1 MSVEA
6 FNHWLTSHQ
15 LLVTLVAT
23 PTLSLL
29 VGGLAAWYSGRRVV
43 LSART
48 ERMHQSAI
56 EISRYRQAWI
66 DALRDD
72 FAEFG
77 GITAVQFNGPPP
89 GDKVE
94 RVAVLAMRIRMRMNR
109 SDADYNE
116 LVTTLTRDTEK
127 YFLGQREAERTGQ
140 PIVSVSQGI
149 LKREWERLKADL
161 REAEK

>member
-1 MSVEA
+1 
-6 FNHWLTSHQ
+6 
-15 LLVTLVAT
+15 
-23 PTLSLL
+23 
-29 VGGLAAWYSGRRVV
+29 
-43 LSART
+43 
-48 ERMHQSAI
+48 
-56 EISRYRQAWI
+56 
-66 DALRDD
+66 
-72 FAEFG
+72 
-77 GITAVQFNGPPP
+77 
-89 GDKVE
+89 
-94 RVAVLAMRIRMRMNR
+94 MRMNR